1 MKAISLVLSGGGA
14 RGIAH
19 IGVIEE
25 FENQGFKIQSIAG
38 TSMGSL
44 IGGIYAAGTLKEFKK
59 WATQLDKVDIFKLI
73 DFTLLNNG
81 FVKGDKVFKELKNF
95 IPDINIQDLK
105 IHYAAVATDII
116 KRKEIVFTEGSLIK
130 AIRASVSIP
139 SVFTPVMKEDSIIVD
154 GGVVNNIPINHVQRT
169 KDDILVAV
177 NVNANTPLPKIKKKE
192 IPTKTVEK
200 QAIYQGL
207 VKSFNDTL
215 HKILPNEKKS
225 TFGRFD
231 IMNHSYEMM
240 RDQLVKL
247 YLEINPPDILIETS
261 REFCGIYDFYKAKDL
276 IDYGREVT
284 AKSIKKYQ
292 AELKKQ

>member
-59 WATQLDKVDIFKLI
+59 WATHLDKVDIFKLI

-192 IPTKTVEK
+192 TPTKTVEK

-215 HKILPNEKKS
+215 HKILPNEKKN